1 MVEVR
6 KYNNLLLVFDYEFL
20 DDLLQDH
27 KFTGM
32 DDGMLSG
39 LDILRQEDMDGS
51 IPFEAPLGGCP
62 WSFSSVLSAVFRSV
76 S

>member
-6 KYNNLLLVFDYEFL
+6 KYNNLLLVFEYEFL

-51 IPFEAPLGGCP
+51 TPFEVP
-62 WSFSSVLSAVFRSV
+62 
-76 S
+76 

>member
-27 KFTGM
+27 EFTGM

-51 IPFEAPLGGCP
+51 TPFEVP
-62 WSFSSVLSAVFRSV
+62 
-76 S
+76 